1 MRDPI
6 QKRKPAFDPF
16 DDRMQSGADHLTHPQ
31 EHDSVSGARRRR
43 VCRWLRRRIAPIF
56 GRVCESQVRFREDVI
71 LAHAPGTANATTLVH
86 CLAVTP
92 FGVFVVNYYDW
103 RGEVRPGTN
112 EDELLVIDDLG
123 GVTVHTSPLRR
134 AKPAL
139 RYLRSVL
146 SQHDCP
152 VESIAI
158 FAEAECRLH
167 PTAPDGVLALSDL
180 HYFLRLRLLNF
191 RATHA
196 RYLDAARLD
205 SHISRTCGMPVKP
218 VTLSITGRCLP
229 FAQEQ
234 DGTAT
239 KNRSGNTTKAMAKRG
254 QE

>member
-6 QKRKPAFDPF
+6 HKRESAFRSLN
-16 DDRMQSGADHLTHPQ
+16 DRMQSGADHLAHLQ
-31 EHDSVSGARRRR
+31 KHDSVSGSRRRR

-56 GRVCESQVRFREDVI
+56 GCVCESQVHFREDVI
-71 LAHAPGTANATTLVH
+71 LEHAPGTANATTLVH
-86 CLAVTP
+86 CLALTP

-112 EDELLVIDDLG
+112 DDELLVIDDLG

-158 FAEAECRLH
+158 FSEAECRLH

-191 RATHA
+191 RATHT

-205 SHISRTCGMPVKP
+205 SHISRTCDMPAKP
-218 VTLSITGRCLP
+218 VTLSITGRCSP

-239 KNRSGNTTKAMAKRG
+239 ENRSGNTTKAMAKRG

>member
-6 QKRKPAFDPF
+6 HKRESAFRSLN
-16 DDRMQSGADHLTHPQ
+16 DRMQSGADHLAHLQ
-31 EHDSVSGARRRR
+31 KHDSVSGLRRRR

-56 GRVCESQVRFREDVI
+56 GRVCESKVHFREDVI
-71 LAHAPGTANATTLVH
+71 LEHAPGTANATTLVH

-112 EDELLVIDDLG
+112 DDELLVIDDLG

-152 VESIAI
+152 VESISI

-167 PTAPDGVLALSDL
+167 PTAPDGVLALSDI

-205 SHISRTCGMPVKP
+205 SHISRTCGMPAKP
-218 VTLSITGRCLP
+218 VTLSITGRFSP

-239 KNRSGNTTKAMAKRG
+239 KNRSGNATKAMAKRG

>member
-6 QKRKPAFDPF
+6 HKRESAFRSLN
-16 DDRMQSGADHLTHPQ
+16 DRMQSGADHLAHLQ
-31 EHDSVSGARRRR
+31 KHDSVSGSRRRR
-43 VCRWLRRRIAPIF
+43 VCRWLRRCIAPIF
-56 GRVCESQVRFREDVI
+56 GRVCESQVHFREDVI
-71 LAHAPGTANATTLVH
+71 LEHAPGTANATTLVH

-158 FAEAECRLH
+158 FAEADCRLH
-167 PTAPDGVLALSDL
+167 PTGPDGVLALSDL

-205 SHISRTCGMPVKP
+205 SHISRTCGMPAKP
-218 VTLSITGRCLP
+218 VTLSITGRCSP
-229 FAQEQ
+229 FVQEH

-239 KNRSGNTTKAMAKRG
+239 KDRSGSTTKAMAKHG

>member
-6 QKRKPAFDPF
+6 HKRESAFRSLS
-16 DDRMQSGADHLTHPQ
+16 DRIQSGADHLAHLQ
-31 EHDSVSGARRRR
+31 KHDSVSGSRRRR

-56 GRVCESQVRFREDVI
+56 GRVCESQVHFREDVI
-71 LAHAPGTANATTLVH
+71 LEHAPGTANATTLVH

-112 EDELLVIDDLG
+112 DDELLVIDDLG

-205 SHISRTCGMPVKP
+205 SHISRTCGIQAKP
-218 VTLSITGRCLP
+218 VTLSITGRCSP
-229 FAQEQ
+229 FV
-234 DGTAT
+234 
-239 KNRSGNTTKAMAKRG
+239 
-254 QE
+254 

>member
-6 QKRKPAFDPF
+6 QKREPASHPSN
-16 DDRMQSGADHLTHPQ
+16 DRRLSGADHLTHLL
-31 EHDSVSGARRRR
+31 EHDSVLGAGRRR
-43 VCRWLRRRIAPIF
+43 VCRWLHRRIAPVF
-56 GRVCESQVRFREDVI
+56 SRVCESQVRFRED
-71 LAHAPGTANATTLVH
+71 LTLEHAPGTASATTLVH

-134 AKPAL
+134 AKPAV
-139 RYLRSVL
+139 RHLRSVL

-158 FAEAECRLH
+158 FAEVDCRLH

-180 HYFLRLRLLNF
+180 HYFLRTKLLSF

-196 RYLDAARLD
+196 RYLDAARID
-205 SHISRTCGMPVKP
+205 SHIDRTCG
-218 VTLSITGRCLP
+218 SCRRR
-229 FAQEQ
+229 QS
-234 DGTAT
+234 
-239 KNRSGNTTKAMAKRG
+239 R
-254 QE
+254 